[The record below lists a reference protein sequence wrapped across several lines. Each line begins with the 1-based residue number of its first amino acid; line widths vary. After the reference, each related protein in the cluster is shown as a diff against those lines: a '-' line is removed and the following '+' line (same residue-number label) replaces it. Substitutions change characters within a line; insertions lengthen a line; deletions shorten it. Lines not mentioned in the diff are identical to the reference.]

1 MESKKRKKKKK
12 RMHVT
17 KQKHTHRYREQ
28 VRVTSWEEFMGKV
41 RGVGLRYRLPC
52 IKEISNKGILGST

>member
-1 MESKKRKKKKK
+1 
-12 RMHVT
+12 MHVT